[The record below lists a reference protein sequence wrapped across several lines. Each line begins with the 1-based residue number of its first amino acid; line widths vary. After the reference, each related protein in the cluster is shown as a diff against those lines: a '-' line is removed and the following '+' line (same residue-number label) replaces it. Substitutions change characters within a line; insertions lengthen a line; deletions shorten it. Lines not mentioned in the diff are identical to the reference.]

1 MYLTEP
7 SRIPEI
13 DAYAAEKLGIP
24 VLDMMERAGACLA
37 EETARR
43 IPAGGRV
50 LILAGPG
57 NNGGDGYAAALRLL
71 DSGFRVRVCDVLGA
85 GQRSEAGQH
94 YAALCETRLG
104 SPILLSEL
112 TDEEIFTSDAVID
125 AVLGTGARF
134 ELTDELAALFARV
147 AAAPPS
153 VLRVAADAPT
163 GIDAE
168 DGRACRSSFRADLTV
183 TFAFGKRGMYAYPA
197 REYCGEIVVADIG
210 LPAEEIAAAFPPSGA
225 LLERQ
230 LAASMLPRRPRNT
243 HKGSF
248 GKLLILAGSRAYR
261 GAAMLAS
268 EAALRAGA
276 GVVTLASHESVI
288 EPALSRTP
296 ELLTLAIPDLDRVDR
311 EGQRAVY
318 GAAEKASAI
327 LVGCGSGSSVPLSG
341 LLWELLAS
349 EGAPLVI
356 DADGLNSLSLH
367 REESLHRLRKSRRG
381 VILTPHP
388 LELSR
393 LTGLPTSRIQSERIG
408 AARAFAE
415 ETGATVVL
423 KGAGT
428 VIVTAG
434 ERITLNPTGGPAL
447 SKAGSG
453 DVLAGTAAAFL
464 AQGIAPHHA
473 ACLSVYLHGAA
484 GDTLAQELS
493 EYGVLPGDLPRAI
506 AREIRALERMRAEGC
521 HVGG

>member
-7 SRIPEI
+7 TRIPEI
-13 DAYAAEKLGIP
+13 DAYAKEKLGIP
-24 VLDMMERAGACLA
+24 VLDLMGRAGACLA
-37 EETARR
+37 DETARR
-43 IPAGGRV
+43 IPVGGRV
-50 LILAGPG
+50 LILVGAG
-57 NNGGDGYAAALRLL
+57 NNGGDGYAAALRLAE
-71 DSGFRVRVCDVLGA
+71 GGYRVRICDVFGE
-85 GQRSEAGQH
+85 GQRSEEGRH
-94 YAALCETRLG
+94 YASLAVERLG
-104 SPILLSEL
+104 RPMSLSEL
-112 TDEEIFTSDAVID
+112 TDRELAESDAVID
-125 AVLGTGARF
+125 AILGTGARF
-134 ELTDELAALFARV
+134 ELSEELVSLFGRV
-147 AAAPPS
+147 SAAPRS

-168 DGRACRSSFRADLTV
+168 DGRACRNSFRADLTV

-197 REYCGEIVVADIG
+197 REYCGEIVIADIG
-210 LPAEEIAAAFPPSGA
+210 LPADEIVGAFPSSGE

-248 GKLLILAGSRAYR
+248 GRLLLLAGSRAYR
-261 GAAMLAS
+261 GAAVLAS

-276 GVVTLASHESVI
+276 GVVTLASHESVL

-296 ELLTLAIPDLDRVDR
+296 ELLTLPISDLDRVDR
-311 EGQRAVY
+311 EEQRAIFD
-318 GAAEKASAI
+318 AAEQSSAI
-327 LVGCGSGSSVPLSG
+327 LVGCGSGSSIPLSG

-367 REESLHRLRKSRRG
+367 REESLHRLRKSPRG

-423 KGAGT
+423 KGAGS
-428 VIVTAG
+428 VIVTAS
-434 ERITLNPTGGPAL
+434 EKITLNPTGGPAL

-464 AQGIAPHHA
+464 AQGIAPHRA
-473 ACLSVYLHGAA
+473 ACLAVYLHGAA
-484 GDTLAQELS
+484 GDTLAGELS

-506 AREIRALERMRAEGC
+506 AREIRALERMREEKCCDRG
-521 HVGG
+521 